1 METTVLIVGAG
12 PAGLAMSVCLSNI
25 LVSNIMLEKEDCHAS
40 LWKRR
45 SYNRLHLHLA
55 KEFCELPYMPHLPE
69 TPTFMPK
76 ETFIDYMDKYVRDH
90 HLKSLLGKLE
100 KNNILRQQVKQALD
114 VPLHW
119 RMRRIENRNF
129 INIYQRDDSHNKAF
143 LDLAISDYN
152 LVQSVYQRELKE
164 LSRCRKGLTK
174 VTSFITTIDDVYD
187 IYGTLDELQLF
198 TEAIE
203 RWDVNAVKDLPYYMK
218 LSFLALYN
226 TVNEMAYDT
235 LKDNGEIIIP
245 HLAKAWGDLCK
256 AFLQEAKWAHNKSTP
271 SFEEYIENGWR
282 SVSGTVILILAFIP
296 YSITINS

>member
-1 METTVLIVGAG
+1 MWW
-12 PAGLAMSVCLSNI
+12 N
-25 LVSNIMLEKEDCHAS
+25 NLE
-40 LWKRR
+40 
-45 SYNRLHLHLA
+45 LA
-55 KEFCELPYMPHLPE
+55 KNLRFS
-69 TPTFMPK
+69 
-76 ETFIDYMDKYVRDH
+76 RDRVMECFFWTV
-90 HLKSLLGKLE
+90 GMA
-100 KNNILRQQVKQALD
+100 VG
-114 VPLHW
+114 
-119 RMRRIENRNF
+119 M
-129 INIYQRDDSHNKAF
+129 AF
-143 LDLAISDYN
+143 EP
-152 LVQSVYQRELKE
+152 QF
-164 LSRCRKGLTK
+164 SRCRKGLTK